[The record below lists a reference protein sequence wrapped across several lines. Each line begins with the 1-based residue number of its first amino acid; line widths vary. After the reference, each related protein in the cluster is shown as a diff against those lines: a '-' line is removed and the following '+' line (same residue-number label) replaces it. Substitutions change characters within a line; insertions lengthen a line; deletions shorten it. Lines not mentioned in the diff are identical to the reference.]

1 MATAN
6 QEHHTQLRQLA
17 ELILAVAG
25 ESVSVIKRNAPEQA
39 LKLKRQDEWAIYL
52 EFLKIMFNLTDRLS
66 VLYLPIKT
74 QPQFMDSLE
83 DAVTVQLKNV
93 LEPAFGSGADQMEIM
108 LTVGAA
114 VAESR
119 QTYERY
125 RFLVTEDNPVKDEML
140 KAFGGRVADTMGI
153 AGNAQ
158 VSSAATLCA
167 SAVVPAIKAILAGD
181 PPPVTTVEAAPPVAT
196 PLSSA
201 PPHLTPESGPQG
213 STGTEITLV
222 SVMSTVAGEEVETRW
237 GLHPR
242 FRQDLPPEDIQQIA
256 KMMNRVAK
264 ILGER
269 YASVA
274 FSDEWTSWHKAG
286 HA

>member
-140 KAFGGRVADTMGI
+140 KAFGVRVADTMGI

-181 PPPVTTVEAAPPVAT
+181 PPPVTAVEAAPPVAT

-201 PPHLTPESGPQG
+201 PPRPTPETGPQG

-242 FRQDLPPEDIQQIA
+242 FRQDLPTEDIQRIA
-256 KMMNRVAK
+256 KLMNRVAK